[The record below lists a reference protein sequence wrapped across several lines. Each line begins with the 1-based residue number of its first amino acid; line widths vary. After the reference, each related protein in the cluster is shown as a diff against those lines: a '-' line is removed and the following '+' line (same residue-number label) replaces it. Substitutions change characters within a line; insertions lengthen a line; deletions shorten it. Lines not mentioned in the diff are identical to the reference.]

1 MTVKA
6 DGAVSPEPGMEQGNG
21 GEEND
26 ALDVQR
32 DQQEAAPSP
41 KRLKRY
47 RNE

>member
-6 DGAVSPEPGMEQGNG
+6 DGAVLPEPGMEEGNE
-21 GEEND
+21 GEESD
-26 ALDVQR
+26 APGVQTE
-32 DQQEAAPSP
+32 QQEAAPSP